1 MNDDYTLC
9 DEVAAEELAD
19 PKFRQLVEEAE
30 ARQQAWHDA
39 HHATLAQL
47 RKARGLTQQQ
57 LAAALGI
64 SQPEVSRIEHQ
75 TDLVLSTL
83 RSYVEAAGGTLKL
96 VAQFDDTPSVLIDI
110 EDLTEMTNSRPSRR
124 RRSASG
130 SSR

>member
-1 MNDDYTLC
+1 MSTYKPWE
-9 DEVAAEELAD
+9 EVATEEERND
-19 PKFRQLVEEAE
+19 PRFRQLVDEAE

-47 RKARGLTQQQ
+47 RKARALTQQQ

-75 TDLVLSTL
+75 ADLVLSTL

-96 VAQFDDTPSVLIDI
+96 VAQFEDAPSVVIDV
-110 EDLTEMTNSRPSRR
+110 EDLSETSPTTMGSG

-130 SSR
+130 